1 MRTKSLV
8 LVLSAAFIA
17 AACSKKPDDK
27 VIAKVGSEKITE
39 SYLRQ
44 KLEEIAPNAQNY
56 LSTKPGRKQFLDI
69 LINEKL
75 MIMAARKSETARSE
89 DYKKRVSAMEDE
101 LKTKLGYYKDYML
114 AKMWVEDLRQNQIK
128 VTEAELEDYYAKT
141 PYEITVEHIV
151 MPTYEEAEAVMK
163 KVKAGAD
170 FTKTARERSMDK
182 DNVRLPPVM
191 FGEFMPELEEMAFK
205 MRPGEIQGVVKTG
218 LGYHILKKIS
228 QTKPDFA
235 QAKDRI
241 LRILEKK
248 KFDAYLAKFQAKAKV
263 EVLDENYK

>member
-1 MRTKSLV
+1 M
-8 LVLSAAFIA
+8 A
-17 AACSKKPDDK
+17 AACSKNNDK

-44 KLEEIAPNAQNY
+44 KLEEIAPNAQSY
-56 LSTKPGRKQFLDI
+56 LATKPGRKQFLDI

-75 MIMAARKSETARSE
+75 MILAARKSETARSE
-89 DYKKRVSAMEDE
+89 DYKKRVSVMENE
-101 LKTKLGYYKDYML
+101 LKSKLEYYKDYML
-114 AKMWVEDLRQNQIK
+114 AKMWVEELRQDKIK
-128 VTEAELEDYYAKT
+128 IMDTELEDYYAKT

-163 KVKAGAD
+163 KIKAGAD
-170 FTKTARERSMDK
+170 FAKTAKEKSMDK

-191 FGEFMPELEEMAFK
+191 YGEFMPELEEMAFK

-228 QTKPDFA
+228 HTKPDFA
-235 QAKDRI
+235 QAKERI
-241 LRILEKK
+241 RRIVEKK
-248 KFDAYLAKFQAKAKV
+248 KFDAYLDKFRAKAKV
-263 EVLDENYK
+263 EVFDENYK

>member
-8 LVLSAAFIA
+8 LLLSAAFMA
-17 AACSKKPDDK
+17 AACSKNNDK

-44 KLEEIAPNAQNY
+44 KLDEIAPNAQNY

-75 MIMAARKSETARSE
+75 MLMAARKSETARSE
-89 DYKKRVSAMEDE
+89 DYKKRISAMESE
-101 LKTKLGYYKDYML
+101 LKSKLEYYKDYML
-114 AKMWVEDLRQNQIK
+114 AKMWVEELRQNQIK
-128 VTEAELEDYYAKT
+128 VTDAELEDYYAKT

-163 KVKAGAD
+163 KVKTGAD
-170 FTKTARERSMDK
+170 FTRTAKEKSLDK

-191 FGEFMPELEEMAFK
+191 YGEFMPELEEMAFK

-235 QAKDRI
+235 RSKERI
-241 LRILEKK
+241 RRILEKK

>member
-1 MRTKSLV
+1 M
-8 LVLSAAFIA
+8 A
-17 AACSKKPDDK
+17 AACSKDNDK
-27 VIAKVGSEKITE
+27 VIAKVGPEKITE

-44 KLEEIAPNAQNY
+44 KLDEIAPNAQSY
-56 LSTKPGRKQFLDI
+56 LATKPGRTQFLDI

-75 MIMAARKSETARSE
+75 MILAARKSDTARSAE
-89 DYKKRVSAMEDE
+89 YKKRVSLMENE
-101 LKTKLGYYKDYML
+101 LKSKLEYYKDYIL
-114 AKMWVEDLRQNQIK
+114 AKMWVEEMRQGVLK
-128 VTEAELEDYYAKT
+128 VTDAEVEAYYAKT

-151 MPTYEEAEAVMK
+151 MPTYEDAEAVMK

-170 FTKTARERSMDK
+170 FARTAKEKSMDK

-191 FGEFMPELEEMAFK
+191 YGEFMPELEEMAFK
-205 MRPGEIQGVVKTG
+205 MRPGEVQGIVKTG

-228 QTKPDFA
+228 QTKPEPA
-235 QAKDRI
+235 QAKERI
-241 LRILEKK
+241 RRIVEKK

>member
-1 MRTKSLV
+1 MRTKFLV
-8 LVLSAAFIA
+8 PVLFAACMA
-17 AACSKKPDDK
+17 AACSKNPDDK

-39 SYLRQ
+39 SALRQ
-44 KLEEIAPNAQNY
+44 KLEEIAPNAQAY
-56 LSTKPGRKQFLDI
+56 LATKPGRKQFLDI

-75 MIMAARKSETARSE
+75 MLMAARKSDTARS
-89 DYKKRVSAMEDE
+89 DAYKKQVRAMEDE
-101 LKTKLGYYKDYML
+101 LKSKLDYYKDYLL

-128 VTEAELEDYYAKT
+128 VTDAEVEDYYAKN

-170 FTKTARERSMDK
+170 FERTAKEVSLDK
-182 DNVRLPPVM
+182 ENVRLPPVM
-191 FGEFMPELEEMAFK
+191 YGEFMPELEEMAFK

-218 LGYHILKKIS
+218 LGFHILKKVS
-228 QTKPDFA
+228 QTKTDP
-235 QAKDRI
+235 AKVKGRI
-241 LRILEKK
+241 RRIVEKK
-248 KFDAYLAKFQAKAKV
+248 KIDAYLAKFQAKTKV

>member
-1 MRTKSLV
+1 MLFAV
-8 LVLSAAFIA
+8 FMA
-17 AACSKKPDDK
+17 AACSKENDK

-56 LSTKPGRKQFLDI
+56 LTTKPGRVQFLDI

-75 MIMAARKSETARSE
+75 MILAARKSDTARSE
-89 DYKKRVSAMEDE
+89 EYKKRIGIMEAE
-101 LKTKLGYYKDYML
+101 LKSKLDYYKDYIL
-114 AKMWVEDLRQNQIK
+114 AKMWVEELRQGAIK
-128 VTEAELEDYYAKT
+128 VTDAEVADYYAKN

-151 MPTYEEAEAVMK
+151 MPTYEQAEAVMK

-170 FTKTARERSMDK
+170 FAKTAKEKSMDK

-191 FGEFMPELEEMAFK
+191 YGEFMPELEEMAFK

-235 QAKDRI
+235 QVKERVRRI
-241 LRILEKK
+241 AEKK
-248 KFDAYLAKFQAKAKV
+248 KFDAYLAKFQAKTKV